1 MTLITRMTEMT
12 GVAGM
17 TRITGTEMVT
27 LVTGGKGVGGWDK
40 VNDTMTG
47 IHRMIGMPGIP
58 GDSDGK
64 GDYDEPAIS
73 RITGLTGMTGLT
85 EMTTTRLIP
94 C

>member
-1 MTLITRMTEMT
+1 M
-12 GVAGM
+12 
-17 TRITGTEMVT
+17 
-27 LVTGGKGVGGWDK
+27 
-40 VNDTMTG
+40 NDSMTG

-64 GDYDEPAIS
+64 GAYDELYIS
-73 RITGLTGMTGLT
+73 RITGLT

>member
-1 MTLITRMTEMT
+1 MTL
-12 GVAGM
+12 
-17 TRITGTEMVT
+17 
-27 LVTGGKGVGGWDK
+27 L
-40 VNDTMTG
+40 
-47 IHRMIGMPGIP
+47 IGMPGIP

-73 RITGLTGMTGLT
+73 RITGLTGLT